1 MEELLTRPRARN
13 LRNIWGREV
22 EWRTME
28 GVGFIT
34 GRRSIWYSLGRV
46 RARWPPSGPH
56 LSVLDTYILEMSGYR
71 GYAIRNR
78 AMSTCRAESWC
89 CMRWVEVTLP
99 SHSP

>member
-46 RARWPPSGPH
+46 RAGRPP
-56 LSVLDTYILEMSGYR
+56 
-71 GYAIRNR
+71 
-78 AMSTCRAESWC
+78 
-89 CMRWVEVTLP
+89 
-99 SHSP
+99 